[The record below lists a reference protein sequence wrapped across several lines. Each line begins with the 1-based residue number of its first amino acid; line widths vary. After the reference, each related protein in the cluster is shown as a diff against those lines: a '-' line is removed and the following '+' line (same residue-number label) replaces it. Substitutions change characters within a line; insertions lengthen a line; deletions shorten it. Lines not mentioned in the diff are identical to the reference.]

1 MLTHLLEFIVGVPNI
16 TISHKTCVSNRSI
29 SLVGDV
35 FVYGGLPAVQNV
47 FWTKN
52 GKEINTEGSGGKY
65 TKVTVDNP
73 SLTIFEANEYDA
85 GSYQLTATNAV
96 GSTSSEFLILGNAV
110 ERYNSRIQLTD
121 YLFYLLTLSIPV
133 LPKIK

>member
-1 MLTHLLEFIVGVPNI
+1 MFSHHITYQLLTNLLESIVGVPNI
-16 TISHKTCVSNRSI
+16 TISHRTCVSNRSI
-29 SLVGDV
+29 SMVGDV
-35 FVYGGLPAVQNV
+35 FVYGDLPVVQNV

-52 GKEINTEGSGGKY
+52 GKELNTEGSGGKY

-110 ERYNSRIQLTD
+110 ER
-121 YLFYLLTLSIPV
+121 
-133 LPKIK
+133 

>member
-1 MLTHLLEFIVGVPNI
+1 M
-16 TISHKTCVSNRSI
+16 
-29 SLVGDV
+29 VGDV
-35 FVYGGLPAVQNV
+35 FVYGDLPAIQSV

-73 SLTIFEANEYDA
+73 SLTIFEANEFDA

-110 ERYNSRIQLTD
+110 ER
-121 YLFYLLTLSIPV
+121 
-133 LPKIK
+133 

>member
-35 FVYGGLPAVQNV
+35 FVYGDLPAIQSV

-73 SLTIFEANEYDA
+73 SLTIFEANEFDA

-110 ERYNSRIQLTD
+110 ER
-121 YLFYLLTLSIPV
+121 
-133 LPKIK
+133 

>member
-1 MLTHLLEFIVGVPNI
+1 M
-16 TISHKTCVSNRSI
+16 
-29 SLVGDV
+29 VGDV
-35 FVYGGLPAVQNV
+35 FVYGDLPAIQNV

-73 SLTIFEANEYDA
+73 SLTIFEANKYDA

-110 ERYNSRIQLTD
+110 ERYNSRNSINRLFVLSTD
-121 YLFYLLTLSIPV
+121 TKYPCVTKNKMNFFLF
-133 LPKIK
+133 